1 MKMAIAVWAA
11 AGLVVLIGGARAD
24 DGRVWMGDSYDSG
37 ASLVYGTPESDDAP
51 IAFGCE
57 LPARELVVTVSLGG
71 DFQPRSGEVPMK
83 IAAKPTAESLSMTG
97 ELQFLEEMGDTFA
110 EARGRFTVS
119 LARMLKQGKALEV
132 TVGSEKRIFPLDGAA
147 KAMKALEA
155 ACAELK

>member
-1 MKMAIAVWAA
+1 MKAVAA
-11 AGLVVLIGGARAD
+11 LALLGLAVAFTDARAD
-24 DGRVWMGDSYDSG
+24 DERVWMGADYDGG
-37 ASLVYGTPESDDAP
+37 ATLVYGVPETDDAP

-83 IAAKPTAESLSMTG
+83 IAAKPTSESLSMTG

-132 TVGSEKRIFPLDGAA
+132 TVGPEKRIFPLDGAA